1 MTINISLLS
10 TSNSSITYD
19 VFLTSDNS
27 IGFSDSIARNQNF
40 LGKWILFPYQEYT
53 NELKYQN
60 NSDTFLTMIA
70 SEKVLSKDWDA
81 PEEDAAWA
89 NL

>member
-19 VFLTSDNS
+19 ILLTSDNS
-27 IGFSDSIARNQNF
+27 IGFPDSIARNQKF

-53 NELKYQN
+53 DELKYQN